1 MNLLS
6 SGGLRMKKIMTDILG
21 LKPIDKTIRDIEKH
35 LVRYERALKIKKAAD
50 KFAKFINLKGRY
62 DLYKH

>member
-1 MNLLS
+1 
-6 SGGLRMKKIMTDILG
+6 MKKIMTDILG